1 MRVMLLGADGQLGS
15 TLRYLA
21 PPTATV
27 FPFDRTRLDLRDVTR
42 IGPSVCDCQ
51 PDVVI
56 NAAAYTA
63 VDKAESE
70 AELAFAINAVAPRTL
85 AESAAKVNARLIQIS
100 SDFVFAGDRPVP
112 YMVDDDPAPLS
123 AYGRSKLAG
132 ERAVIETLG
141 TLATV
146 VRTSWLYA
154 PHGQN
159 FVLTML
165 RLLRSRESLNIVY
178 DQVGSPT
185 WSRSLAGAIWA
196 LCDGT
201 DVNGTLHWSDDGVAS
216 RYDFAVAIQEEALER
231 GLLRRKVPINPIR
244 TSEYPTP
251 ATRPPYSVLDNRRF
265 VTALGFGP
273 GHWRDNLRTMLD
285 ELATT

>member
-1 MRVMLLGADGQLGS
+1 MRVMLLGANGQLGA
-15 TLRYLA
+15 TLRHLA

-27 FPFDRTRLDLRDVTR
+27 VPFDRTRLDLRDVER
-42 IGPSVCDCQ
+42 IEPCVRGCQ

-70 AELAFAINAVAPRTL
+70 PDLAFAINAVAPRAL
-85 AESAAKVNARLIQIS
+85 AESAAKVNARLIQLS
-100 SDFVFAGDRPVP
+100 TDFVFAGDRPVP
-112 YMVDDDPAPLS
+112 YVVDDDPRPLS
-123 AYGRSKLAG
+123 VYGRSKLAG
-132 ERAVIETLG
+132 ERAVIDTLG
-141 TLATV
+141 ASATV

-154 PHGQN
+154 AHGQN
-159 FVLTML
+159 FVLTVL
-165 RLLRSRESLNIVY
+165 RLLESRESLNIVY

-185 WSRSLAGAIWA
+185 WSGSLAGAIWA
-196 LCDGT
+196 LCGLT
-201 DVNGTLHWSDDGVAS
+201 DVNGMLHWSDNGVAS

-231 GLLRRKVPINPIR
+231 GLLRRKVPIKAIR

-251 ATRPPYSVLDNRRF
+251 ATRPPYSVLDNRRI

-273 GHWRDNLRTMLD
+273 CHWRDNLRTMLD